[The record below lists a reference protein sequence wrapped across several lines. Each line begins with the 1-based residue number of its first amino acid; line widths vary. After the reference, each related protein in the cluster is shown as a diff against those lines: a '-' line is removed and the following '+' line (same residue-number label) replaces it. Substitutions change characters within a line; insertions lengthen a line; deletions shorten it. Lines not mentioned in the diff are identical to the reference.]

1 MLYKEKTEY
10 TTADANFQPLP
21 KHGHLSKMTPEFAE
35 LKDAT
40 DQMFK
45 PMWEITD
52 MATLLK
58 VGRTDP
64 GTTYED
70 RGIVTEFI
78 QFPASDGTL
87 IELKIYRQPKVQE
100 NAALILRLHGGGW
113 MVGCHETD
121 GEENA
126 QAAANHN
133 VVVAS
138 VNYRMA
144 PEFPFP
150 QPLYDAY
157 DALVWCKANAEK
169 LGVNPER
176 IILAGGSAGAN
187 LTAAL
192 ALLARDNGITGILA
206 QILHFPIICHP
217 KFFPRDKYEFGSY
230 MQNAN
235 ASVLDAIKMEMALD
249 TYIPDAKPDFR
260 HSPILAESHK
270 GLPPLLLQC
279 AGLDPLRDEAI
290 AYAEV
295 VQEAGVEVEHYAYQ
309 GLPHHFHTVV
319 PTVPECKPFYAR
331 YHAFLTKILQ

>member
-100 NAALILRLHGGGW
+100 NAALILRLHGGGESNSITSVYEDGHGSFYSLGW

-138 VNYRMA
+138 VNYRM
-144 PEFPFP
+144 
-150 QPLYDAY
+150 
-157 DALVWCKANAEK
+157 
-169 LGVNPER
+169 
-176 IILAGGSAGAN
+176 
-187 LTAAL
+187 
-192 ALLARDNGITGILA
+192 
-206 QILHFPIICHP
+206 
-217 KFFPRDKYEFGSY
+217 
-230 MQNAN
+230 
-235 ASVLDAIKMEMALD
+235 
-249 TYIPDAKPDFR
+249 
-260 HSPILAESHK
+260 
-270 GLPPLLLQC
+270 
-279 AGLDPLRDEAI
+279 
-290 AYAEV
+290 
-295 VQEAGVEVEHYAYQ
+295 
-309 GLPHHFHTVV
+309 
-319 PTVPECKPFYAR
+319 
-331 YHAFLTKILQ
+331 